1 VGPRE
6 KRLRK
11 GRKIRIHMTE
21 ELKALEQGKVNIK
34 DVLEEPEGYM
44 KRATIYTVLN
54 ATPKLGPA
62 GVKKVLQA
70 TDTWPH
76 DRIGHLSLETRRD
89 ILKHLPPRVAN
100 TFRVKRD
107 TMI

>member
-1 VGPRE
+1 MGPRE

-11 GRKIRIHMTE
+11 GRRIRIQMTHELRKLE
-21 ELKALEQGKVNIK
+21 EGKVNIK
-34 DVLEEPEGYM
+34 DVLEEPQGYM

-70 TDTWPH
+70 TGTWPH
-76 DRIGHLSLETRRD
+76 DRIASLSLETRRD
-89 ILKHLPPRVAN
+89 ILKQLPPRVAN
-100 TFRVKRD
+100 TFRARRD
-107 TMI
+107 TIS

>member
-1 VGPRE
+1 MGPRE

-11 GRKIRIHMTE
+11 GRKIRIQMTQ
-21 ELKALEQGKVNIK
+21 ELRALEAGEVNIK
-34 DVLEEPEGYM
+34 DVLEEPQGYM

-70 TDTWPH
+70 TGTWPH
-76 DRIGHLSLETRRD
+76 DRISSLSLETRRD
-89 ILKHLPPRVAN
+89 ILTHLPPRVAN

>member
-1 VGPRE
+1 MGPRE

-11 GRKIRIHMTE
+11 GRKIRIQISH
-21 ELKALEQGKVNIK
+21 ELRDLEDGKLNIR
-34 DVLEEPEGYM
+34 DLLEDPGPTT
-44 KRATIYTVLN
+44 KRVTIYTILT

-76 DRIGHLSLETRRD
+76 DRVGSLSLESRRA

-100 TFRVKRD
+100 TFKVKRD
-107 TMI
+107 TI